1 MNSIRSEPI
10 TFYDFLISVTRY
22 NDSEARQLIG
32 RYNSFKEKA
41 QDRYAIKKYS
51 EYIKSFT
58 TIK

>member
-1 MNSIRSEPI
+1 MKSIRSQPM
-10 TFYDFLISVTRY
+10 TFYDFLVSVTGY
-22 NDSEARQLIG
+22 NDSEALKLIG
-32 RYNSFKEKA
+32 RYNSFKEKS